1 MHTGQTITDLESLTE
16 RVMEF
21 VTSSGS
27 GLAITPS
34 RQIARM
40 DSEGHGP
47 VEDCHHRCGR
57 STAMGLAD
65 GSASVSG
72 SLPDSVCPADV
83 AKGGSDPADSW
94 QCGKSKL
101 CEFCLFCA
109 EHCICGEYPNG

>member
-1 MHTGQTITDLESLTE
+1 MLAQWTE

-47 VEDCHHRCGR
+47 VEDCHPSGGR

-83 AKGGSDPADSW
+83 PKGGSDPADSW

-101 CEFCLFCA
+101 CPKCLMCVK